1 MKVAELL
8 ESRRANWNR
17 LESLCAQMES
27 RNYRRTARNVAQFA
41 ALYRAAC
48 ADLALA
54 DAYQLP
60 PSAINYLHQLV
71 ARSHNQLYR
80 SRMFEFRRWG
90 EEMFVKVPAR
100 LFKDNALRLSFAIFW
115 GLFLASMF
123 LSTKASPLPQFAEN
137 VLGKEMM
144 KQFETS
150 FENPI
155 GGSGNASGM
164 ESGMA
169 GFYIWHNASIGLR
182 CFAAGL
188 IFGVVGLFELIFNA
202 VYLGAAFGYMTQ
214 IPQRENFYH
223 FVTAHGPF
231 ELTAVVLA
239 AAAGMKLGFA
249 LVMTGGLSR
258 TDSLRKAARET
269 LPTAAAAV
277 VLFGLAAM
285 IEGFI
290 SPSALPYEIKAT
302 VAVFST
308 GLLLFYFVF
317 LGYPRDNVDA
327 V

>member
-17 LESLCAQMES
+17 LESLCEQMES
-27 RNYRRTARNVAQFA
+27 RNYRRTARNIAQFA

-60 PSAINYLHQLV
+60 PAAISYLHQLV

-80 SRMFEFRRWG
+80 SRMFEFHRWG

-115 GLFLASMF
+115 GLFLGSMF
-123 LSTKASPLPQFAEN
+123 LSMKISPLPQYAEN
-137 VLGKEMM
+137 VLGKDQM
-144 KQFETS
+144 KQMESS
-150 FENPI
+150 FENPMGSS
-155 GGSGNASGM
+155 GGASGA
-164 ESGMA
+164 ETGMA

-202 VYLGAAFGYMTQ
+202 VFLGAAFGYMTR
-214 IPQRENFYH
+214 IPQSENFFH

-231 ELTAVVLA
+231 ELTAVVLS

-249 LVMTGGLSR
+249 LVMTHGLSR
-258 TDSLRKAARET
+258 VDSLRKAARET
-269 LPTAAAAV
+269 LPTAVAAM
-277 VLFGLAAM
+277 VLFGLAAL

-290 SPSALPYEIKAT
+290 SPSPLPYEIKAAI
-302 VAVFST
+302 AVFST
-308 GLLLFYFVF
+308 GLLMFYFVF
-317 LGYPRDNVDA
+317 LGYPRSDVDA
-327 V
+327 I

>member
-1 MKVAELL
+1 MMKVAELL

-17 LESLCAQMES
+17 LESLCAQMENRS
-27 RNYRRTARNVAQFA
+27 YRRTARNVAQFA

-115 GLFLASMF
+115 GLFLASMY
-123 LSTKASPLPQFAEN
+123 LSSNGSPLPEYAEN
-137 VLGKEMM
+137 VLGKEQM
-144 KQFETS
+144 KGFESS

-155 GGSGNASGM
+155 GSGGASGL
-164 ESGMA
+164 EGGMA
-169 GFYIWHNASIGLR
+169 GYYIWHNASIGLR

-188 IFGVVGLFELIFNA
+188 LFGVGGLFELIFNA
-202 VYLGAAFGYMTQ
+202 VFLGAAFGYMTQ
-214 IPQRENFYH
+214 IPQRENFFH

-231 ELTAVVLA
+231 ELTAIVLS
-239 AAAGMKLGFA
+239 AAAGMKLGFSM
-249 LVMTGGLSR
+249 VVTDGLSR
-258 TDSLRKAARET
+258 TDSLRKSAREA
-269 LPTAAAAV
+269 LPAIAAAV
-277 VLFGLAAM
+277 VLFGLAALV
-285 IEGFI
+285 EGFI
-290 SPSALPYEIKAT
+290 SPSGLPYEVKAA

-317 LGYPRDNVDA
+317 LGFPRNDVDA